1 MISKMI
7 LFINNMT
14 EHSCCDKCERTLPQ
28 KLPILGKGY
37 QHRPLEIK
45 IMITT
50 LIKPV
55 LKLWW
60 TPK

>member
-1 MISKMI
+1 
-7 LFINNMT
+7 MT

-60 TPK
+60 TLK